1 MVQKATRN
9 LNSLCAEGKLRA
21 DMNVVLRVSRLK
33 KAIESF
39 INESYLLLRHRAPEL
54 VVLFGELKHRDLQG
68 NALENSQLYPCG
80 DGDNG
85 EDDGEYNEGE
95 EQEYGEEE
103 EEEVIDEMQE

>member
-9 LNSLCAEGKLRA
+9 LNSLCAEGKVRA
-21 DMNVVLRVSRLK
+21 DMNVVIRVSRLK

-68 NALENSQLYPCG
+68 NALETSQMYPG
-80 DGDNG
+80 AD
-85 EDDGEYNEGE
+85 EGE
-95 EQEYGEEE
+95 EERFDEGEEE
-103 EEEVIDEMQE
+103 EEEEIMDYGEDEAAA